1 MVSVIIVHYNTFLLT
16 ADCLRSLFRHTREV
30 QLEVIVVDNGS
41 KDRSAIELL
50 QEFPQVRLITSPV
63 NLGFAGGNNLGI
75 QAATGEYILLLNSD
89 TLLTEDSISKS
100 LAHLRSLPDAGVV
113 GCRQV
118 YPDRSVQYTARRFR
132 SIAWE
137 LLDLFRI
144 VLFLLPY
151 AKRSRRMLGRYFR
164 HDESVEADWVNGAFM
179 LMPAAVIAQL
189 PGGRLDERFFM
200 YGEDVLWCEQIQK
213 QGYRIYFFAG
223 TSIIHLE
230 GGSTSLEKQLSL
242 RNVMLRHELALMS
255 DRRGKDLY
263 YYIFSFL
270 LVGKEYVR
278 YGVKW
283 LRYRWGR

>member
-16 ADCLRSLFRHTREV
+16 SDCLRSLFGHTREV